1 MSVRQAL
8 RRTMQ
13 ALQASF
19 AGVRVAHKAQER
31 TRRATAVV
39 RAADDGKVTTGA
51 TRSKD
56 TLYLGGIGASEQGLT
71 YLDRSLP
78 ADYGCVEHGRP
89 ASPRALAILDQPCVC
104 ESARLPSDRAAAQV
118 RPAGPA
124 GPPRGRWPH
133 HAGVAGVR

>member
-1 MSVRQAL
+1 
-8 RRTMQ
+8 MQ

-78 ADYGCVEHGRP
+78 ADYGCV
-89 ASPRALAILDQPCVC
+89 
-104 ESARLPSDRAAAQV
+104 SARR
-118 RPAGPA
+118 R
-124 GPPRGRWPH
+124 RGRWRYW
-133 HAGVAGVR
+133 AGPCEGECPAPV

>member
-1 MSVRQAL
+1 
-8 RRTMQ
+8 MQ

-39 RAADDGKVTTGA
+39 RAADDKVTTPGA
-51 TRSKD
+51 PRSKD

-78 ADYGCVEHGRP
+78 ADYGCVAARRRRP
-89 ASPRALAILDQPCVC
+89 TLGAVFGDTRPDPVS
-104 ESARLPSDRAAAQV
+104 ESAR
-118 RPAGPA
+118 
-124 GPPRGRWPH
+124 PP
-133 HAGVAGVR
+133 V